1 MARAELTYVLIP
13 SDAQRAA
20 AAGPTLQFFAWALQK
35 GDAIVRQTG
44 FVALPMLV
52 QASAFKTLLS
62 VRGADGKML
71 SVKL

>member
-1 MARAELTYVLIP
+1 MAHRRADL
-13 SDAQRAA
+13 RADPERCTA
-20 AAGPTLQFFAWALQK
+20 RRSGGATLQFFAWALQK